1 VPAAE
6 SLIFGLFSEEGK
18 LCAWDGMGW
27 DGMGAWKREQRAN
40 RTAVSTRRRLDRT
53 GQIACYNNR

>member
-18 LCAWDGMGW
+18 LCAW